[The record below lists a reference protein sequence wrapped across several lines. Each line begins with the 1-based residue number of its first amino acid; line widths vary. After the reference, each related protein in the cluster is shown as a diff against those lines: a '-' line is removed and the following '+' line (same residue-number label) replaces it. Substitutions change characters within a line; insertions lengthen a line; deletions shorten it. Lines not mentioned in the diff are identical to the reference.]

1 MHILFLT
8 DNFPPEVNAPAT
20 RTYEHCREWVR
31 AGHKV
36 TVITCAPNFP
46 SGRILAGYRNRLI
59 GREVIDGINV
69 LRVWTYI
76 AANEGFLR
84 RTIDYASFM
93 SSILPA
99 VLSAGRTDVIV
110 ATSPQLFAPLSA
122 LIASRLKGCPYVFE
136 LRDLWPESIR
146 AVGAMRNERVLRWLE
161 QLELTLYHHAAA
173 IVPVTNAFVENLT
186 KRGIPRDKLHVVTNG
201 ADLSRFKPCLRDEK
215 LAAQLGLSGKFV
227 AGYVGTHG
235 MAHGLST
242 LLKAAQLLQQRE
254 DMKDMHLLFLGDGAE
269 KAALVTKAREM
280 QLGNVT
286 FLDTVPRE
294 SVASYWSLI
303 DVSIIHLKQ
312 NPLFETVIPS
322 KLFECMAM
330 GIPVVHCV
338 AGESADIVAS
348 EGIGIVAE
356 PENAEALSACICHL
370 AKNEGLRRQLAQR
383 GPASARK
390 YDRTALA
397 RRMLDVLEGVHAAA
411 AAGCSSACDPR
422 LSGSP

>member
-31 AGHKV
+31 AGHDV

-46 SGRILAGYRNRLI
+46 SGHVFPGYRNRVI
-59 GREVIDGINV
+59 SREVIDGIHV

-76 AANEGFLR
+76 VANEGFLR

-99 VLSAGRTDVIV
+99 VLSAGRTDIIV

-146 AVGAMRNERVLRWLE
+146 TVGAMKNERILRWLE
-161 QLELTLYHHAAA
+161 NLELTLYHRAAA

-186 KRGIPRDKLHVVTNG
+186 ARGIPRDKLHVVTNG
-201 ADLSRFKPCLRDEK
+201 ADLARFTPCPPDEK
-215 LAAQLGLSGKFV
+215 LTAQLGLSGKFV

-242 LLKAAQLLQQRE
+242 LLKAARLLQQRE
-254 DMKDMHLLFLGDGAE
+254 DMKNVHLLFLGDGAE
-269 KAALVTKAREM
+269 KAALIAEAREM
-280 QLGNVT
+280 QLDNVT

-303 DVSIIHLKQ
+303 DVSIIHLRQK
-312 NPLFETVIPS
+312 PLFEAVIPS

-338 AGESADIVAS
+338 TGESAGIVAT
-348 EGIGIVAE
+348 EKIGIVIE
-356 PENAEALSACICHL
+356 PENEEALSAAICRL
-370 AKNEGLRRQLAQR
+370 ALDEGLRKELSQR
-383 GPASARK
+383 GPSAARK

-397 RRMLDVLEGVHAAA
+397 RRMLDVLEAVHATTTRY
-411 AAGCSSACDPR
+411 SSADDAR
-422 LSGSP
+422 FSRSP